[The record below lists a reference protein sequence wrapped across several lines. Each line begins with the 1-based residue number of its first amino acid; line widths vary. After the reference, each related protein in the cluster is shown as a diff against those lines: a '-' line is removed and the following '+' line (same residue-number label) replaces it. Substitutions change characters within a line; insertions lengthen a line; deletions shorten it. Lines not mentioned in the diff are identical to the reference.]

1 MQYVANLKDVDI
13 DAPSVHSSDS
23 GNFKD
28 DVQMVLSSSSHH
40 PPQVVWNE
48 DDEGPMS
55 PHVPVKRENYPK
67 LPLHVFLWHFMTRA
81 TLSVFVILNDRDKHQ
96 DTPFLIFLVAT
107 LLSLLNMLLL
117 CELKLQKHNHVACA
131 FAMYGSL
138 ESCILVFLPDFL
150 IYAIPGLFAAWVCL
164 LGVSM
169 NPCRPFYRWYTMRPN
184 NNMFQYT
191 RSEPPSFLFR
201 RQYTRLCMS
210 WALVLSILTEGGNL
224 VYFWFLMHSYE
235 QETDARKQR
244 IILCCIHLKL
254 LFTTYA
260 RHMLFERKFSLMSVG
275 SELILFATI
284 SCIVYAYAF
293 FFLTE
298 DQILILRYTFWS
310 ALGLEVLVNFIHFVR
325 FSANA
330 F

>member
-1 MQYVANLKDVDI
+1 MHNIANLRDVDI

-48 DDEGPMS
+48 DEEGPMS
-55 PHVPVKRENYPK
+55 PHVPMKREEYAK
-67 LPLHVFLWHFMTRA
+67 LPLHVFFWHFLCRA

-131 FAMYGSL
+131 FAMYSSL

-150 IYAIPGLFAAWVCL
+150 LYAIPALFGAWLCL
-164 LGVSM
+164 LGLSM
-169 NPCRPFYRWYTMRPN
+169 NPCRPIYRWYTMRLHK
-184 NNMFQYT
+184 NMFEYT
-191 RSEPPSFLFR
+191 RSEPPIFLFR
-201 RQYTRLCMS
+201 HQYTRLCMF
-210 WALVLSILTEGGNL
+210 WALVLSILTEGSNL

-235 QETDARKQR
+235 HEQDGRKQR
-244 IILCCIHLKL
+244 IILCCVHLKL

-260 RHMLFERKFSLMSVG
+260 RHILFARKFSFISVG

-284 SCIVYAYAF
+284 SSIVYAYTF
-293 FFLTE
+293 FTLTGV
-298 DQILILRYTFWS
+298 QILILRYTFWS